1 MEIINFDKAKNL
13 NSSEI
18 RDYIRKELYAGHTAG
33 LAKNKLQTNIVVL
46 PSQFSDHFLNFC
58 HLNKKACPIVDKTK
72 VGDPFFHNLGRDID
86 VRLDV
91 PRYNIYKN
99 GKLLNSTKNIKDYW
113 EDTFVAFAI
122 GCSFT
127 FEHELLRNNLELDH
141 IKNNKIVP
149 MYKTNIKNKRSGVFA
164 SEMVTS
170 MRIFKKS
177 EAKKVIT
184 ISKKY
189 SQAHGEP
196 VHVGSPERIGIN
208 NILKPNWG
216 DPPRVKKS
224 DEDYYFWACGV
235 TPQNAVMEAK
245 LPFCITHT
253 PGHMLI
259 TDTAENKILLT

>member
-1 MEIINFDKAKNL
+1 MKVINFDEAKNL
-13 NSSEI
+13 DASDI
-18 RDYIRKELYAGHTAG
+18 RDCIRNELYDGHTAG

-46 PSQFSDHFLNFC
+46 PSQFSDHFTNFC
-58 HLNKKACPIVDKTK
+58 QLNHKSCPLVDKTNC
-72 VGDPFFHNLGRDID
+72 GEPFFQNLGRNID
-86 VRLDV
+86 VRFDV

-99 GKLLNSTKNIKDYW
+99 GKLFTSTKNIKDYW
-113 EDTFVAFAI
+113 EDTFIAFAI

-127 FEHELLRNNLELDH
+127 FEHELIKNNLKLDH

-149 MYKTNIKNKRSGVFA
+149 MYKTNIKNKPSGVFA
-164 SEMVTS
+164 SQMVTS

-177 EAKKVIT
+177 EAEKVIK

-189 SQAHGEP
+189 AQAHGEP
-196 VHVGSPERIGIN
+196 VHIGSPEMIGIN
-208 NILKPNWG
+208 NILKPCWG
-216 DPPRVKKS
+216 DPPRVKNS

-245 LPFCITHT
+245 IPFCITHT

-259 TDTAENKILLT
+259 TEVSENKILLT